1 MWQLS
6 GQPLSRHQLSRKKND
21 SKTFEKRFTSPVR
34 LQLTPPAFATTIKIA
49 DSTRD
54 IRDVSTK
61 PTKLLHDQRFN
72 LNRKKISKAN

>member
-1 MWQLS
+1 MATKWTILEQT
-6 GQPLSRHQLSRKKND
+6 PVKPEKND

-61 PTKLLHDQRFN
+61 PTKLLHDQRF
-72 LNRKKISKAN
+72 LNRKKISNAY